1 MATVVAGGGMRAGAA
16 TLLSLLTLSCGSAGR
31 DDPATQVPQTRG
43 IALDT
48 VITGLHDPVHL
59 TAPRGDSRLFIVEQA
74 GRIRLVKDG
83 RLLAKPWLDIES
95 RVGSGGER
103 GLLSLAFHQNFFDN
117 GRFFVN
123 YTDRRGD
130 THVAEF
136 HANPSSDTAEASSER
151 QWLAVSQPYANHN
164 GGHVLFGPDG
174 WLYVGMGDGGSGGD
188 PHRNA
193 QDMRSQL
200 GKLLRI
206 DVDRESGIGN
216 RESAAETWALGLRN
230 PWRVAFDS
238 GLIYIADVG
247 QNAYEEVDV
256 APASAAGLNYGWRT
270 MEGSH
275 CFGNPFCSREGLVM
289 PALEYDHAQG
299 CSIIGGVV
307 YRGHAVPVLTGHYLY
322 SDYCEGW
329 LRSFKYV
336 NGRATE
342 LRVWRIPG
350 IGAVL
355 SFGVD
360 GAGEVYL
367 LAASGNVYR
376 LKAES

>member
-1 MATVVAGGGMRAGAA
+1 MRATAA
-16 TLLSLLTLSCGSAGR
+16 TLLALLSLSCGSSNGAAR
-31 DDPATQVPQTRG
+31 AAQDPQSRG

-48 VITGLHDPVHL
+48 VVTGLRDPVHL
-59 TAPRGDSRLFIVEQA
+59 TAPRGDTRLFIVEQA

-83 RLLAKPWLDIES
+83 RLLTKPWLDITA

-103 GLLSLAFHQNFFDN
+103 GLLSLAFHPRFSEN

-123 YTDRRGD
+123 YTDRGGD

-136 HANPSSDTAEASSER
+136 HANPAADTAEASSER
-151 QWLAVSQPYANHN
+151 QLLQVSQPYANHN

-174 WLYVGMGDGGSGGD
+174 RLYVGMGDGGSGGD

-193 QDMRSQL
+193 QNMRSPL
-200 GKLLRI
+200 GKLLRM

-216 RESAAETWALGLRN
+216 RESAMEMWALGLRN
-230 PWRVAFDS
+230 PWRIAFDS

-247 QNAYEEVDV
+247 QGNYEEVDV

-270 MEGSH
+270 MEGAH
-275 CFGNPFCSREGLVM
+275 CFGNPLCRSEGLVM
-289 PALEYDHAQG
+289 PVLEYDHSQG

-307 YRGHAVPVLTGHYLY
+307 YRGRAVPALAGHYLY

-329 LRSFKYV
+329 LRSFRYV
-336 NGRATE
+336 NGRATDQ
-342 LRVWRIPG
+342 RAWRIPG

-355 SFGVD
+355 SFGED
-360 GAGEVYL
+360 GAGEVYIL
-367 LAASGNVYR
+367 TAGGMVVR
-376 LKAES
+376 LNAER

>member
-1 MATVVAGGGMRAGAA
+1 MRAGAA
-16 TLLSLLTLSCGSAGR
+16 TLLSLLALSCGSAGR
-31 DDPATQVPQTRG
+31 NAPATQVPQTRG
-43 IALDT
+43 VALDT
-48 VITGLHDPVHL
+48 VVTGLRDPVHL
-59 TAPRGDSRLFIVEQA
+59 TAPRGDTRLFIVEQA

-103 GLLSLAFHQNFFDN
+103 GLLSLAFHPRFAEN

-130 THVAEF
+130 TRVAEF
-136 HANPSSDTAEASSER
+136 HANPSADTAEASSER
-151 QWLAVSQPYANHN
+151 QLLVVSQPYANHN

-174 WLYVGMGDGGSGGD
+174 RLYAGMGDGGSGGD

-193 QDMRSQL
+193 QNMRSQL

-206 DVDRESGIGN
+206 DVDSGAGSREPEIF
-216 RESAAETWALGLRN
+216 ALGLRN
-230 PWRVAFDS
+230 PWRMAFDS

-247 QNAYEEVDV
+247 QNNHEEVDV

-270 MEGSH
+270 MEGAH
-275 CFGNPFCSREGLVM
+275 CFGNPLCSREGLVM

-307 YRGHAVPVLTGHYLY
+307 YRGHAVPALAGHYLY

-355 SFGVD
+355 SFGED
-360 GAGEVYL
+360 GAGEVYVL
-367 LAASGNVYR
+367 SAGGIVYR
-376 LKAES
+376 LKADS